1 MGKKEEYIKEPY
13 TVSLLMEDIQEEF
26 NARMKDSLPI
36 SMLDK
41 NRLKLIC
48 YLCNIDAVDYSKNN
62 RYPQINKERIV
73 RKIEKDLLLFGYT
86 YFLSANPAYH
96 YTWTYQ
102 QQKEDQYI
110 DFICQVNR
118 FIHYVV
124 EDINQIVEN
133 FDLKGNVSVVFYDLF
148 EVFLCDTGSITKVK
162 TKLLWENLNHI
173 MDVNREYYIT
183 IKINNAHVATKR
195 VLYDDNHI
203 RDIKQ
208 LFESTIKTIS
218 ASKSIRE
225 SITKRGRVLKEE

>member
-1 MGKKEEYIKEPY
+1 MGKKEEYIKGPY
-13 TVSLLMEDIQEEF
+13 TVSLLMDDIQEEF
-26 NARMKDSLPI
+26 NARMQDSLPI
-36 SMLDK
+36 SMLDM
-41 NRLKLIC
+41 NRLKLIS
-48 YLCNIDAVDYSKNN
+48 YLCDIDAVDYLKNN
-62 RYPQINKERIV
+62 GYPQINREKIV
-73 RKIEKDLLLFGYT
+73 RKMEDDLLLFGYT

-102 QQKEDQYI
+102 QQKEDQYV
-110 DFICQVNR
+110 DFICYSNR

-148 EVFLCDTGSITKVK
+148 EVLLCDTGSATKVK
-162 TKLLWENLNHI
+162 TKLLWENLYHI
-173 MDVNREYYIT
+173 MDVSGEYYIT

-195 VLYDDNHI
+195 VMYDDNHI

-218 ASKSIRE
+218 GTKSIRE
-225 SITKRGRVLKEE
+225 SITKRERAITEE